1 VTATLAGPSA
11 WTAPATSPVID
22 LQGGRK
28 TYTTGSITFEALRGV
43 DVRIDRGE
51 YVAIMGPSGS
61 GKSTLMNVLGC
72 LDVLTAGTYRL
83 AGHDVG
89 DLDEVELAQMR
100 NEEIGVVFQQFHLL
114 PYLTALENVMVAQHY
129 HSVADA
135 GEARAALDRV
145 GLSDR
150 AHHRPAELS
159 GGEQQRVCVAR
170 ALVNQ
175 PKLLLA
181 DEPTGNL
188 DEANE
193 SKVLTLFEELHAEG
207 HTLVTVTHALRVGL
221 LADRRIELAHG
232 RLVDLTVPSQEIERR
247 YDEVLIQLWL
257 ADERRS
263 PLAPERVQLPDVVD
277 TRRTLK
283 GMHESGLLASPQA
296 PLAFTPRGKSRARD
310 LIRRRRLAE
319 VLFSSA
325 LHLPEDEVE
334 QTACLM
340 EHVIDPTVANSICAF
355 LGHPRRCPHGR
366 PIPTGD
372 CCELPIVHG

>member
-1 VTATLAGPSA
+1 MNHDPLVRLEGVSRAYGVL
-11 WTAPATSPVID
+11 
-22 LQGGRK
+22 K
-28 TYTTGSITFEALRGV
+28 ALDGV
-43 DVRIDRGE
+43 DLEIGRGE
-51 YVAIMGPSGS
+51 WLAVMGPSGS
-61 GKSTLMNVLGC
+61 GKSTLMHVLGA
-72 LDVLTAGTYRL
+72 LDSPTAGRVWVDGT
-83 AGHDVG
+83 
-89 DLDEVELAQMR
+89 EVTAMNQSERAR
-100 NEEIGVVFQQFHLL
+100 FRREKIGVVFQQFHLL

-135 GEARAALDRV
+135 DEARAALDRV
-145 GLSDR
+145 GLGDR
-150 AHHRPAELS
+150 AQHRPGQLS

-170 ALVNQ
+170 ALVNH

-193 SKVLTLFEELHAEG
+193 SRVLTLFEELHAEG
-207 HTLVTVTHALRVGL
+207 HTLVTVTHATRVGL
-221 LADRRIELAHG
+221 LADRRIELSHG
-232 RLVDLTVPSQEIERR
+232 RLADLTVPSQEIERR

-257 ADERRS
+257 ADERRAT
-263 PLAPERVQLPDVVD
+263 LAPERVQLPDVVD

-283 GMHESGLLASPQA
+283 GMHESGLLASPTA
-296 PLAFTPRGKSRARD
+296 PLAFTPRGKGRARD

-325 LHLPEDEVE
+325 LHLPEDEAE

-340 EHVIDPTVANSICAF
+340 EHVIDPSVANSICAF

-372 CCELPIVHG
+372 CCDLPIVHG

>member
-1 VTATLAGPSA
+1 MSQPDKSDRTLVRLEGVSRHYA
-11 WTAPATSPVID
+11 
-22 LQGGRK
+22 
-28 TYTTGSITFEALRGV
+28 ALKALDGV
-43 DVRIDRGE
+43 DLAIARGE
-51 YVAIMGPSGS
+51 WLSVMGPSGS
-61 GKSTLMNVLGC
+61 GKSTLMHLLGA
-72 LDVLTAGTYRL
+72 LDTPTAGRVWVDGLEVSAMNETER
-83 AGHDVG
+83 ARFRREKVG
-89 DLDEVELAQMR
+89 
-100 NEEIGVVFQQFHLL
+100 IVFQQFHLL

-135 GEARAALDRV
+135 PEARAALDRV
-145 GLSDR
+145 GLGDR
-150 AHHRPAELS
+150 AGHLPGQLS

-175 PKLLLA
+175 PRLLLA

-188 DEANE
+188 DEDNE
-193 SKVLTLFEELHAEG
+193 AKVLTLFEELHAEG
-207 HTLVTVTHALRVGL
+207 HTLVTVTHAMRVGL

-232 RLVDLTVPSQEIERR
+232 RLTDLTVPSQEIDRR

-257 ADERRS
+257 ADERRI
-263 PLAPERVQLPDVVD
+263 PLAPERVRLPDVVD
-277 TRRTLK
+277 ARRTLK
-283 GMHESGLLASPQA
+283 GMRESGLLAA
-296 PLAFTPRGKSRARD
+296 GGLEMLAFTPRGRARARD

-325 LHLPEDEVE
+325 LHLPEHEVE

-340 EHVIDPTVANSICAF
+340 EHVIDPTVANSICSF

>member
-1 VTATLAGPSA
+1 MSANGASAPLVKLEGVTRAYG
-11 WTAPATSPVID
+11 
-22 LQGGRK
+22 
-28 TYTTGSITFEALRGV
+28 ALKALDGV
-43 DVRIDRGE
+43 DLEIARGE
-51 YVAIMGPSGS
+51 WLAVMGPSGS
-61 GKSTLMNVLGC
+61 GKSTLMHVLGA
-72 LDVLTAGTYRL
+72 LDSATAGRVWVD
-83 AGHDVG
+83 GI
-89 DLDEVELAQMR
+89 ELTQL
-100 NEEIGVVFQQFHLL
+100 NESERTRFRREKIGVVFQQFHLL

-135 GEARAALDRV
+135 TEARAALERV
-145 GLSDR
+145 GLGDR
-150 AHHRPAELS
+150 AHHLPGQLS

-170 ALVNQ
+170 ALVNR
-175 PKLLLA
+175 PRLILA

-188 DEANE
+188 DKANE

-257 ADERRS
+257 ADERRAT
-263 PLAPERVQLPDVVD
+263 LAPERVQLPDVVD

-283 GMHESGLLASPQA
+283 GMHESGLLASPVA
-296 PLAFTPRGKSRARD
+296 PLAFTSRGRSRARD

-340 EHVIDPTVANSICAF
+340 EHVIDPSVANSICAF

-372 CCELPIVHG
+372 CCELPIVQG

>member
-1 VTATLAGPSA
+1 MNLV
-11 WTAPATSPVID
+11 
-22 LQGGRK
+22 
-28 TYTTGSITFEALRGV
+28 EAVALSKV
-43 DVRIDRGE
+43 YKRGE
-51 YVAIMGPSGS
+51 TLLPVLQELSFSIEAGEFVALMGPSGS
-61 GKSTLMNVLGC
+61 GKSTLLNLIAG
-72 LDVLTAGTYRL
+72 LDRPTSGSLRIGGRE
-83 AGHDVG
+83 VG
-89 DLDEVELAQMR
+89 DLSERELDR
-100 NEEIGVVFQQFHLL
+100 WRHRSIGFVFQFYNLVQV
-114 PYLTALENVMVAQHY
+114 LTALENVELPLLLH
-129 HSVADA
+129 HFSNS
-135 GEARAALDRV
+135 ERRERAAAALRVV
-145 GLSDR
+145 GLGHRLD
-150 AHHRPAELS
+150 HRPAELS

-175 PKLLLA
+175 PRLLLA

-193 SKVLTLFEELHAEG
+193 SRVLALFEELHAEG
-207 HTLVTVTHALRVGL
+207 HTLVTVTHATRVGL
-221 LADRRIELAHG
+221 LADRRIELSHG
-232 RLVDLTVPSQEIERR
+232 RLADLTVPSQEIERR

-257 ADERRS
+257 ADERRAAL
-263 PLAPERVQLPDVVD
+263 PPERIQLPDVVD

-283 GMHESGLLASPQA
+283 GMHESGLLSSPVA
-296 PLAFTPRGKSRARD
+296 PLAFTPRGRGRARD

-366 PIPTGD
+366 PIPAGD